1 MSGAARRSGVV
12 AGGGEEMEASL
23 LQVGGDSLLAL
34 SLLGWGGVVSQPL
47 LLWARPQYEDDGRE
61 LWRVLPGQG
70 PWSGGLLLPLE
81 VELIRQGRVAIE
93 LREMVREGLA

>member
-1 MSGAARRSGVV
+1 MSAYLSG
-12 AGGGEEMEASL
+12 GSEMDASL
-23 LQVGGDSLLAL
+23 LQVAGDSQLV
-34 SLLGWGGVVSQPL
+34 GEVMGGAKAPQPL

-61 LWRVLPGQG
+61 LWRILPGQG
-70 PWSGGLLLPLE
+70 SWSGGLLLPLE